1 MVPLVF
7 REEVIDPGWDLPK
20 DMEGRIQ
27 PGVSIHNK
35 IQRGEAYLVDLM
47 TFINIISVYMS
58 SKNKHDVVKGVNTVY
73 IFWTLL
79 LVVAYH
85 NKSSFLR

>member
-35 IQRGEAYLVDLM
+35 IQRGGLPSGSDDIY
-47 TFINIISVYMS
+47 
-58 SKNKHDVVKGVNTVY
+58 
-73 IFWTLL
+73 
-79 LVVAYH
+79 
-85 NKSSFLR
+85 